1 MIDAYSLAKIQEELL
16 LNCRKN
22 SKSSWSTTHNRGS
35 QLVSN
40 YNNPKMS
47 FQGPYK
53 PLQTGSVKGG
63 ETARALLP
71 IQKISYD
78 QMEERRMRGLCYSYD
93 AKWTQGMCVRAL
105 SYF

>member
-1 MIDAYSLAKIQEELL
+1 M

-35 QLVSN
+35 QSVSN
-40 YNNPKMS
+40 YYNPKMS
-47 FQGPYK
+47 FQGPSK

-63 ETARALLP
+63 ETARALVP
-71 IQKISYD
+71 IQKISYA
-78 QMEERRMRGLCYSYD
+78 QMEQRRGLCYSYD